1 MNHEDS
7 SIVLVKWQSRVWE
20 HVVSLFGC
28 DRLREMSMRSSF
40 QQIPLKHE
48 EHALRAERPG
58 LLRLGIHSSS
68 PSDRAEVLRSF
79 RVLAQSVLGTGDPG
93 SGLLFSVRSL
103 KALSLVDT
111 ETI

>member
-58 LLRLGIHSSS
+58 LLRLGIRPH
-68 PSDRAEVLRSF
+68 PAIARRF
-79 RVLAQSVLGTGDPG
+79 
-93 SGLLFSVRSL
+93 SGASGYWL
-103 KALSLVDT
+103 KAFLALVILGPVSCSLCVA
-111 ETI
+111 